1 MDWNQIFRL
10 PDAALA
16 GDRRIPK
23 TVLVSQAGLTKHEQ
37 KILDKVSS
45 VRHFATVQKSTTR
58 ILPCV
63 DDERDIQGIVFLQ
76 CDMAGGSEAYAEVAK
91 LLHKCFPNPTVIAFN
106 GSGSACISVA
116 LTRKSLAEKGA
127 VTVDGIEGTG
137 AFRETNEAYRLFLE
151 SLAFDRLAQDDLFA
165 FVSEIAWK
173 VRLSRSIPA
182 LGFFPECSE
191 NNRVLFEGLTAK
203 LDQLE
208 KESSELAQL
217 RKSNDLSMN
226 KKAQIRMKQ
235 KGIEK
240 ELASVVASVKEICHG

>member
-1 MDWNQIFRL
+1 MDWNEVFRL
-10 PDAALA
+10 PDEALA

-37 KILDKVSS
+37 KVLDKVSS

-58 ILPCV
+58 ILPRI

-76 CDMAGGSEAYAEVAK
+76 CNMAGGSEAYAEVAK
-91 LLHKCFPNPTVIAFN
+91 LLHKCFPNPTVIVFN
-106 GSGSACISVA
+106 GSGSVCVSVA

-127 VTVDGIEGTG
+127 VTVDVIEGTG
-137 AFRETNEAYRLFLE
+137 AFCETDEAYGPFLE

-165 FVSEIAWK
+165 FVSEIVWR
-173 VRLSRSIPA
+173 VRLSRSISA
-182 LGFFPECSE
+182 LGFFPECSA
-191 NNRVLFEGLTAK
+191 NNRVLFEGHTAK

-208 KESSELAQL
+208 KESSELVQM
-217 RKSNDLSMN
+217 RRSSDLSMN
-226 KKAQIRMKQ
+226 EKAQIRMKQ

-240 ELASVVASVKEICHG
+240 ELANIVASIKEICHG